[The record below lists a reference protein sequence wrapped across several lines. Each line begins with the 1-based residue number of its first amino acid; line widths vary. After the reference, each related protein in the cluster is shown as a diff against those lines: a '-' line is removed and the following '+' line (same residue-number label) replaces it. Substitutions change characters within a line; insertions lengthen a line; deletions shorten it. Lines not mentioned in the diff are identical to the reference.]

1 MQETPLRLEG
11 ISDTLYGGFGERLGS
26 LLLDS
31 LIIMPIAFL
40 TLYLNSMDKNLFFY
54 TLIPNLVFQIG
65 YHIYLPIRYGAT
77 PGKLVMGIQILKI
90 DGQEIGWKEA
100 FMRHLVILLLTV
112 FSSALMIYCLLSADD
127 ATYQGLSWMKQS
139 QYLMTFAPVLFLVYT
154 WVANIWTWGEL
165 IVLLTNP
172 RKRALHDYMAGTV
185 IVKKVYVK
193 RIQDKMAGL

>member
-31 LIIMPIAFL
+31 LIIMPVAFL

-65 YHIYLPIRYGAT
+65 YHMYLPTRYGAT
-77 PGKLVMGIQILKI
+77 PGKLIMGIQILRI

-112 FSSALMIYCLLSADD
+112 FSSVLMIYCLLSADD